1 MEPPAASMG
10 LRGDVAEWLGR
21 GLQSLVQR
29 FESARR
35 LYRLVHAGLRI
46 GLISQACFA
55 CGRNAR
61 EIRRDILGREVSS
74 SLDRTRRLARGC
86 DSGCG

>member
-1 MEPPAASMG
+1 MRRISASRPPPMYMRSLRFRCPGYNGRDRDAVTAPATIA

-35 LYRLVHAGLRI
+35 LH
-46 GLISQACFA
+46 LIVRSVE
-55 CGRNAR
+55 GRSLATK
-61 EIRRDILGREVSS
+61 RD
-74 SLDRTRRLARGC
+74 
-86 DSGCG
+86 